1 MNEEILP
8 FDQSQMMEETKFAYS
23 LLGKAFKKQ
32 TETIEDQGRKQAKT
46 LESLNSKQQ
55 LKLVKDLFPK
65 DLSNIEPKDEIDQ
78 IKMIEQELIRD
89 ELIYKAFNKK
99 GIKHMIFKSL

>member
-8 FDQSQMMEETKFAYS
+8 FDQSQMMEETKFACS
-23 LLGKAFKKQ
+23 PLGKAFKKQ

-65 DLSNIEPKDEIDQ
+65 DLSNQND
-78 IKMIEQELIRD
+78 RTRT
-89 ELIYKAFNKK
+89 YKKRINLQS
-99 GIKHMIFKSL
+99 I